1 MTANITIR
9 RVEGSEMLDIL
20 YWLDN
25 YAFRPTPP
33 FPNREEWEGGMK
45 TRERSPYYALFE
57 DEKALAITACPK
69 MTQNL
74 RGKIF
79 QMGGFADV
87 STHPEARR
95 KGYSRQLIRYVFA
108 QLVKEGDVLSSLYP
122 FRESF
127 YERLGYVTFPQTR
140 QAIFKPAALSPLLGA
155 DLGGEVELVLMG
167 EGFEAYR
174 AFVEKM
180 QPGVHGMAVFTDVQG
195 QREAA
200 QKNRSW
206 LAQAKVGGQVEGLMV
221 YNLKGEEMMNYDLRA
236 VRLYYRTSQAK
247 YLLLAWLARH
257 IDQAG
262 KIELWLPSYEQPN
275 TWFAD
280 IRPKL
285 EPVFVAPMGRVLD
298 VSAIGG
304 METGPECFSAQI
316 SDPHCPWNNGV
327 WVFEGGSGHL
337 EVTPAPPSGLEPDCH
352 LTIQGLSALVYGVN
366 DPADF
371 SLRGWGDPPPHL
383 QATLRKMFPQKLP
396 YLHEYY

>member
-1 MTANITIR
+1 MVENITVR
-9 RVEGSEMLDIL
+9 QVDGDEMLDIL

-33 FPNREEWEGGMK
+33 FPNREEWEERIK
-45 TRERSPYYALFE
+45 TRKTTAYYALFE
-57 DEKALAITACPK
+57 GRKGVAITACPK
-69 MTQNL
+69 FTQNL

-79 QMGGFADV
+79 TMGGFADV

-95 KGYSRQLIRYVFA
+95 KGYSRQVIRYAFKA
-108 QLVKEGDVLSSLYP
+108 LVDQGDVFSSLYP

-140 QAIFKPAALSPLLGA
+140 QAIFKTAALEPVLKA
-155 DLGGEVELVLMG
+155 DLGGVVEVSLMG
-167 EGFEAYR
+167 DGFDPYQSY
-174 AFVEKM
+174 VQQM
-180 QPGVHGMAVFTDVQG
+180 QPQVHGMAVFTDLEG

-200 QKNRSW
+200 QANRSW
-206 LAQAKVGGQVEGLMV
+206 LAQAKVGNELVGLMV
-221 YNLKGEEMMNYDLRA
+221 YNLKGDEMMNYDLRA
-236 VRLYYRTSQAK
+236 VRFYYRTSQAK

-262 KIELWLPSYEQPN
+262 KVELWLPSYEQPN
-275 TWFAD
+275 TWLPD

-298 VSAIGG
+298 VAGIWG
-304 METGPECFSAQI
+304 MWTGTGSFTARI
-316 SDPHCPWNNGV
+316 SDLDCPWNNGT
-327 WVFEGGSGHL
+327 WKFEDNSGVL
-337 EVTPAPPSGLEPDCH
+337 EVTRAEQADFT
-352 LTIQGLSALVYGVN
+352 LTIQGLSALVYGVT

-371 SLRGWGDPPPHL
+371 AIRGWGDPPPEIL
-383 QATLRKMFPQKLP
+383 TTLRVMFPLKLP